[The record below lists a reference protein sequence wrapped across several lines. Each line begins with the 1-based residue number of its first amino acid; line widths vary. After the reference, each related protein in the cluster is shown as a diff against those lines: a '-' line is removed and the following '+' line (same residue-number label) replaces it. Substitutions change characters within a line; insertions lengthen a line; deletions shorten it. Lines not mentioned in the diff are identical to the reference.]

1 MSVVKTNK
9 EYGSYSYQS
18 WTPTKNYTNESFPQ
32 KRARTFTSSDLVR
45 GDRKTPNPYS
55 YTVVETNTPSGS
67 ITVDAVSTVTGA
79 WRHST
84 VQRGI
89 QTGYG
94 LSPLAVPSNE
104 SVLCQN
110 QALANLYQQIKGSS
124 QNLAVD
130 LGEIDQTNG
139 LANGRKRSYRNGP
152 KLALSG
158 GAWGVIPDAYNAV
171 TTYPVHGA
179 NIIGN
184 RYLEWA
190 FGWRP
195 LVNTIWGLVDQQDLF
210 RDTSPTYSVKGRS
223 VRQGQVDSKSGL
235 WAADDKLV
243 VRETDWKIMHEYGV
257 QYRVSSP
264 ELLALQRV
272 MSLNPALIAWELLP
286 FSFVVDW
293 VYDVGGYLEAAEAAL
308 GLGLTFHSGY
318 HSSLIRRESRGRWV
332 GNRTYVSGL
341 ERLTENVSIQ
351 ATGTNVEFV
360 RERLWTFPFP
370 SAPKINPDLGSSS
383 LLATAAYLATFL
395 GRK

>member
-1 MSVVKTNK
+1 MPVVKTSK
-9 EYGSYSYQS
+9 EHGTYSTRS
-18 WTPTKNYTNESFPQ
+18 WSPTKSYATEAFPQ
-32 KRARTFTSSDLVR
+32 KKVRTFTSSDLVR

-55 YTVVETNTPSGS
+55 YTILETNTPSGS
-67 ITVDAVSTVTGA
+67 ISVDAFSTVTGA
-79 WRHST
+79 WRHSMLT
-84 VQRGI
+84 QGV

-94 LSPLAVPSNE
+94 LTALAVPSNE
-104 SVLCQN
+104 FVLCQN

-130 LGEIDQTNG
+130 LGEVGQTNG
-139 LANGRKRSYRNGP
+139 LASGRKRSYRGGP
-152 KLALSG
+152 RLAISG

-171 TTYPVHGA
+171 TQYPVHGA

-195 LVNTIWGLVDQQDLF
+195 LVNTIWGLVNQQDLF

-235 WAADDKLV
+235 WAINDKLV
-243 VRETDWKIMHEYGV
+243 VRETDWKIVHEYGV

-293 VYDVGGYLEAAEAAL
+293 VYDIGGYLEAAEAAL

-318 HSSLIRRESRGRWV
+318 HSSLVRRESRGRWT

-341 ERLTENVSIQ
+341 ERFTENIAIQ
-351 ATGTNVEFV
+351 ATATNVEFV
-360 RERLWTFPFP
+360 RERLATFPFP